1 MRVCILSDEEST
13 DFNPAP
19 YIKDYDWQ
27 MVTLTAPVMD
37 KIRALAEAKEFD
49 VFLNL
54 CEGYEFEDEE
64 DKEIGYTAVEVVRAL
79 EELNLPFTG
88 AGSNCFDPT
97 REEMQAVANAN
108 GISFVKGYHV
118 ESVEEAEKLVKNLR
132 YPIMVKHHNSYGST
146 GMTRDSRADTLEQ
159 VLTQVKRI
167 CSEFGAARM
176 EEFIVGKEFNVLVV
190 DNAEDLSQPIAYPP
204 AELVFPPNE
213 EFWHVDVKWNYDAV
227 FDFKQVTDLQLIDRL
242 HELAKGMYLA
252 MGVSGY
258 GRCDIRMNEKGELF
272 ILEINP
278 NAGIMFKPQEYGPA
292 DYMILYDADGYKGFF
307 DRIFRAAHVRQKM
320 RAAK

>member
-227 FDFKQVTDLQLIDRL
+227 FDFKQVTDPQLIDRL